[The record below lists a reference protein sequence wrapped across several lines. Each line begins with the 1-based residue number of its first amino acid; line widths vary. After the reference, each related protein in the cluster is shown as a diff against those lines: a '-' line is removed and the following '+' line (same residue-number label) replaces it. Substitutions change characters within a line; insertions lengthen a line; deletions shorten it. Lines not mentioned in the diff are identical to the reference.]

1 MHQVAVCWHSFRCH
15 TLALW
20 LYPTGHIHQLSFV
33 LEGLF
38 TRAQRASAEEHW
50 VPSWRLPA
58 PQLISDGGGIPA
70 DIWLRSQRASPRRS
84 AASWWENMPF
94 PHERGKRGC
103 YEGSKTKNSGE
114 PWIKSLNFYFFPL
127 WTWTKRYSFRFII
140 SSHLPPRSQLSW

>member
-1 MHQVAVCWHSFRCH
+1 MLTQLPMSHTG
-15 TLALW
+15 TLAISHWSYTSALLCFGRTLHKGTKSISW
-20 LYPTGHIHQLSFV
+20 GALGTILEAACPT
-33 LEGLF
+33 
-38 TRAQRASAEEHW
+38 ANKW
-50 VPSWRLPA
+50 W
-58 PQLISDGGGIPA
+58 GGIPA

-94 PHERGKRGC
+94 PHKRGKRGC